1 MGIGSTFAV
10 VLLTTTL
17 VVPDV
22 LPARPSRL
30 NIGSGKD
37 FREDCLNVD
46 VNPDWHPDIAVD
58 MSADVVGCTYG
69 TARFGD
75 IRLDPESF
83 ELVYALDVLEHVPR
97 LLPLMSNVLML
108 LKVGGVWR
116 INVPYDLSL
125 GAWQDPTHV
134 RAFNENSWLYYTDWW
149 WYSFDP
155 ELGARFELVEL
166 ICHLNDYGR
175 SLPNLPMDEVL
186 RVPRAV
192 DSMTALLEKRLLTP
206 SERVEGLAR
215 RGRQR
220 S

>member
-1 MGIGSTFAV
+1 MPLST
-10 VLLTTTL
+10 
-17 VVPDV
+17 
-22 LPARPSRL
+22 SRL

-46 VNPDWHPDIAVD
+46 VNPDWNPDVAVD

-69 TARFGD
+69 TTRFGD
-75 IRLDPESF
+75 VRLDPESF

-97 LLPLMSNVLML
+97 LLPLVSNVLVL
-108 LKVGGVWR
+108 LRVGGVWR

-155 ELGARFELVEL
+155 ELGARFELVKL
-166 ICHLNDYGR
+166 VCQLNDYGR

-192 DSMTALLEKRLLTP
+192 DSMTVLLEKRLLTP
-206 SERVEGLAR
+206 NERLEGIAR
-215 RGRQR
+215 RGRPR
-220 S
+220 GSYNKT